1 MNKRKIFNFLTLM
14 GALFMLS
21 VLAGYFYHINTR
33 GELFQI
39 TPLEVP
45 DNFAREFSRVII
57 KNRLESMS
65 SAPFYNSEG
74 HKKDWPDYDRQ
85 YLLVNFWASWCSPC
99 VVELPSLEKL
109 RKRFSGK
116 GLEIVAIS
124 LDKNKSMDQIKEF
137 LKNRGIGN
145 FAAYMDLD
153 REVENN
159 IFMRGIPTTY
169 LLGPEGNIRYIFE
182 GDANWDSPASISFFE
197 ELLSSPSS

>member
-1 MNKRKIFNFLTLM
+1 M

-45 DNFAREFSRVII
+45 DNFAREFSRVIT
-57 KNRLESMS
+57 KNRFESMS
-65 SAPFYNSEG
+65 SAPFYNGEG
-74 HKKDWPDYDRQ
+74 HKKDWPDYDGQ

-124 LDKNKSMDQIKEF
+124 LDRNKSMDQIKEF

>member
-57 KNRLESMS
+57 KNRAEPIPLAHFFDAQGNERDWQD
-65 SAPFYNSEG
+65 YEG
-74 HKKDWPDYDRQ
+74 E

-109 RKRFSGK
+109 KNRFSGK
-116 GLEIVAIS
+116 GVEVIAIS
-124 LDKNKSMDQIKEF
+124 LDRNKSMDQIKEF

-145 FAAYMDLD
+145 FAVYMDLD

-169 LLGPEGNIRYIFE
+169 LLGPKGNIRYIFE
-182 GDANWDSPASISFFE
+182 GDANWDSPDSINFFE
-197 ELLSSPSS
+197 RLLSSPSS